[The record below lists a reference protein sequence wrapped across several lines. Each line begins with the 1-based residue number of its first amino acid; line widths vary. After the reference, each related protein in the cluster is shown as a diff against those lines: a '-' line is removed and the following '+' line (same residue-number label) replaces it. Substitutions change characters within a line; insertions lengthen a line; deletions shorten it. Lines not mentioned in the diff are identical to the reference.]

1 LTPLEHYAAALR
13 SHPILANAITTGV
26 LCAFGD
32 GLAQLVEGRV
42 QRVEETG
49 AQPEGESG
57 QSAAQQQKYDV
68 MRTVR
73 MGIYGVFVCGPLL
86 AVWYRVLNRVSD
98 AVSVTYAPVVVSGWL
113 REALANAAPLR
124 WAALLHKADSPI
136 VSPMQLLAAKVMADC
151 FLFQAPLLNIYFVTM
166 GILEGLY
173 PSQILEKTQA
183 SFHQAWALSLLIWTP
198 VQCVNLYFVP
208 AAFQA
213 VVVAAVNV
221 GWKATLSVIN
231 AHSGNKAEAQAH
243 AAQAK
248 QAAEADANIRD
259 VNQLVDENRALVIH
273 TDALVREN
281 QELRKLVA
289 QLKEEVNDLILRLAA
304 SRIALSSSE
313 TREGESSNK

>member
-1 LTPLEHYAAALR
+1 MLR
-13 SHPILANAITTGV
+13 RTL
-26 LCAFGD
+26 D
-32 GLAQLVEGRV
+32 
-42 QRVEETG
+42 ET
-49 AQPEGESG
+49 E
-57 QSAAQQQKYDV
+57 
-68 MRTVR
+68 R
-73 MGIYGVFVCGPLL
+73 
-86 AVWYRVLNRVSD
+86 
-98 AVSVTYAPVVVSGWL
+98 
-113 REALANAAPLR
+113 
-124 WAALLHKADSPI
+124 
-136 VSPMQLLAAKVMADC
+136 
-151 FLFQAPLLNIYFVTM
+151 
-166 GILEGLY
+166 
-173 PSQILEKTQA
+173 
-183 SFHQAWALSLLIWTP
+183 AWALSLLIWTP